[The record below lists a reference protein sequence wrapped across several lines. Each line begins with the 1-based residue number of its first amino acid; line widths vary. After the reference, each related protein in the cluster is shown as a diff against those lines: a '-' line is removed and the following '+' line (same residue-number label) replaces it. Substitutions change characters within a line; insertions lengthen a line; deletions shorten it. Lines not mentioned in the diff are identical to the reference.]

1 MKRLLLA
8 ASLVLSSTAW
18 ADVAPGPGCD
28 CSSTSSVPLALLAAL
43 ALWAAR
49 QK

>member
-28 CSSTSSVPLALLAAL
+28 CSSASSVPLALLAVL
-43 ALWAAR
+43 ALWATR